1 MSLLRSDSDKKL
13 PPRLAMNENKGTFR
27 EFWGYVCR
35 ERRNRITS
43 EKPSGFNN
51 VKPSV
56 KVPRVVELNLK
67 TGVIHN
73 FLSVL
78 LTLDIEREQRRVGN
92 AGTVG
97 CFVTYIPCFVG
108 YFGDVAILL
117 CMDMHTYHICI
128 HKLDNVYGT
137 YAYTYGRTCH

>member
-92 AGTVG
+92 GMQCRYG
-97 CFVTYIPCFVG
+97 RLLRYIHMLHMYLGMLRSSYVWIC
-108 YFGDVAILL
+108 I
-117 CMDMHTYHICI
+117 HTI

-137 YAYTYGRTCH
+137 YAYIYIR